1 MLTSGDMD
9 NNVHMANTMRLADA
23 LIKADKRFEM
33 LIFPGMRH
41 PYTPINDYVVM
52 RRMDF
57 FAHWLLG
64 SYDTGQTWRNCSVTS
79 KRPRVPDTTSARVLV
94 AGAEAAVGAE
104 ATERASYY
112 QEGTL
117 S

>member
-9 NNVHMANTMRLADA
+9 NNVNIANTMRLADA

-64 SYDTGQTWRNCSVTS
+64 SAEDGADIIELQRERQATPSTGHN
-79 KRPRVPDTTSARVLV
+79 L
-94 AGAEAAVGAE
+94 G
-104 ATERASYY
+104 
-112 QEGTL
+112 EGRGGGGRGRGENQ
-117 S
+117 